1 MENVIIFNASNGGRL
16 DRKSLKNKDLCQHQ
30 SSDCGSDRRAFTLVE
45 LLVVIAIIGMLIAL
59 LLPAVQ
65 AAREAARRMQC
76 ANNLK
81 QNSLAVHNF
90 HDVHN
95 RIPSFVW
102 DPIWHDIAL
111 ARSDNNLNNLSFYNQ
126 WTVLL
131 PFFEQNARF
140 DLLMGRARAGQAV
153 PTDRIN
159 FSATDS
165 EPTPWA
171 TTISTLVCP
180 SDGQAYGG
188 VVGRLN
194 YRGSVG
200 DVPTATPHWPEW
212 KTLLLGRGF
221 FSPNS
226 TRDDPNHATQGW
238 RLFIWGTIDF
248 GAVLDGLSNTIMFS
262 ESAIANSS
270 NDDTIRGGISDFLN
284 APNTRHL
291 HNNTAPPSICAARR
305 IANGMI
311 STPWTSWMPSVA
323 DAATRAG
330 NHKGWRWGEGR
341 VTQSGG
347 ATFSTVLPP
356 NSPSCAG
363 QSGDTWWITASS
375 YHSGGANV
383 SFADGAVRFATDS
396 VDHGTITEPLG
407 APYGYDGHQ
416 ILYPG
421 PSTFGVWGSLGSRA
435 GGESASL

>member
-1 MENVIIFNASNGGRL
+1 MVTF
-16 DRKSLKNKDLCQHQ
+16 KNKNVKLEGRQF
-30 SSDCGSDRRAFTLVE
+30 GRNAGFTLVE

-76 ANNLK
+76 TNNLK
-81 QNSLAVHNF
+81 QNTLAVHNF
-90 HDVHN
+90 HDAHH

-102 DPIWHDIAL
+102 DPTWHDIAR

-131 PFFEQNARF
+131 PFFEQGARF
-140 DLLMGRARAGQAV
+140 DLLMGRAQRGQAG

-171 TTISTLVCP
+171 TTIPSLVCP
-180 SDGQAYGG
+180 SDGQAHLGT
-188 VVGRLN
+188 VGRLS

-200 DVPTATPHWPEW
+200 DVPTATPHWGEW
-212 KTLLLGRGF
+212 RTLHLGRGA

-238 RLFIWGTIDF
+238 RRFIWGTKDF
-248 GAVLDGLSNTIMFS
+248 GAIFDGTSNTIMFS

-270 NDDTIRGGISDFLN
+270 NDDTIRGGISNFIT
-284 APNTRHL
+284 APHTRHL
-291 HNNTAPPSICAARR
+291 HHADAPPSICAARR
-305 IANGMI
+305 DHDGRI
-311 STPWTSWMPSVA
+311 TFPWTSWMPGAADLSV
-323 DAATRAG
+323 RAG
-330 NHKGWRWGEGR
+330 SHKGWRWGEGR

-356 NSPSCAG
+356 NAPSCGG
-363 QSGDTWWITASS
+363 QSSDTWWITASS
-375 YHSGGANV
+375 YHAGGVNV
-383 SFADGAVRFATDS
+383 SFVDGSVRFATDS
-396 VDHGTITEPLG
+396 IDHGTITEALG
-407 APYGYDGHQ
+407 APGYTGHQ
-416 ILYPG
+416 ILYSG
-421 PSTFGVWGSLGSRA
+421 PSTFGVWGALGSRA
-435 GGESASL
+435 GGESVSL